1 MSKKP
6 LAQYKDNVKALI
18 KGALAHFD
26 LRIVRNSYFESLT
39 QKAQALQSAQLYPN
53 QFEIIK
59 QCGRGFEGQAIDA
72 LDFCQSQLG
81 QDLFVLCELKFKRNG
96 YFVEFGAT
104 NGIDLSNSH
113 ILENKFGWGGI
124 VAEPAR
130 AWHKALFKNRQCHIE
145 TRCVAGKSGEQVE
158 FNETEIGELS
168 TIKKFS
174 DADLHREL
182 RQSGKV
188 YRVETISLMDLLE
201 QFPPPPQDPALNTPR
216 YIDYLS
222 IDTEGSEYEILQNF
236 DFKRYKFRVITCEH
250 NYTPTREKIH
260 ALLIRNGYRR
270 ILEALSQ
277 WDDWYVLR

>member
-1 MSKKP
+1 M
-6 LAQYKDNVKALI
+6 KALI
-18 KGALAHFD
+18 KGVLARFD

-39 QKAQALQSAQLYPN
+39 RKAQVLQQELQSAQHSLN

-59 QCGRGFEGQAIDA
+59 KCGRGLEGQAIDA
-72 LDFCQSQLG
+72 LESCRSQIG
-81 QDLFVLCELKFKRNG
+81 QDLFVLCELQFKRNG

-104 NGIDLSNSH
+104 NGIDWSNSH
-113 ILENKFGWGGI
+113 ILENKFGWRGI
-124 VAEPAR
+124 IAEPAR
-130 AWHKALFKNRQCHIE
+130 VWHKALFENRQCHIE
-145 TRCVAGKSGEQVE
+145 TKCVAARSGEQVE

-174 DADLHREL
+174 DVDLHREL
-182 RQSGKV
+182 RQSGKI
-188 YRVETISLMDLLE
+188 YQVETLSLIDLID
-201 QFPPPPQDPALNTPR
+201 QFPPPPQDPAPNTPR

-250 NYTPTREKIH
+250 NYTPMREKIH

-270 ILEALSQ
+270 IFETLSQ

>member
-1 MSKKP
+1 M
-6 LAQYKDNVKALI
+6 KALI
-18 KGALAHFD
+18 KGMLAHFD
-26 LRIVRNSYFESLT
+26 RRIVRNSYFESLT
-39 QKAQALQSAQLYPN
+39 QKAQALQSAQHALH

-59 QCGRGFEGQAIDA
+59 QCGRGLASQAIDA
-72 LDFCQSQLG
+72 LEFCRSQLG
-81 QDLFVLCELKFKRNG
+81 QDLFVLCELQFKRNG

-113 ILENKFGWGGI
+113 ILENKFGWRGI
-124 VAEPAR
+124 IAEPAR
-130 AWHKALFKNRQCHIE
+130 VWHKALFKNRQCHIE
-145 TRCVAGKSGEQVE
+145 TRCVAAKSGEQVE
-158 FNETEIGELS
+158 FNETEIGHLS

-188 YRVETISLMDLLE
+188 YQVETLSLIDLID
-201 QFPPPPQDPALNTPR
+201 QFPPPPPQDPASHTPR

-236 DFKRYKFRVITCEH
+236 DFKHYKFRVITCEH
-250 NYTPTREKIH
+250 NYTPMREKIH
-260 ALLIRNGYRR
+260 TLLIRNGYRR
-270 ILEALSQ
+270 VLEALSQ

>member
-1 MSKKP
+1 M
-6 LAQYKDNVKALI
+6 AQYKDKVKALI
-18 KGALAHFD
+18 KGILAHFD

-39 QKAQALQSAQLYPN
+39 QKAQALQSAQHSLN

-59 QCGRGFEGQAIDA
+59 QCGRGLEGQAIDA
-72 LDFCQSQLG
+72 LKSCRSQLG
-81 QDLFVLCELKFKRNG
+81 QDLFVLCELQLKRNG

-113 ILENKFGWGGI
+113 ILENKFGWRGI

-130 AWHKALFKNRQCHIE
+130 VWHKALFENRQCHIE
-145 TRCVAGKSGEQVE
+145 TKCVAGKSGEQVE
-158 FNETEIGELS
+158 FNETEMGELS

-174 DADLHREL
+174 DVDHHREL
-182 RQSGKV
+182 RQSGKI
-188 YRVETISLMDLLE
+188 YQVETISLMDLLD
-201 QFPPPPQDPALNTPR
+201 QFPPPPQDPAPNTPR

-236 DFKRYKFRVITCEH
+236 DFNRYKFRVITCEH
-250 NYTPTREKIH
+250 NYTPMREKIH
-260 ALLIRNGYRR
+260 ALLVRNGYRR
-270 ILEALSQ
+270 IFEELSQ

>member
-6 LAQYKDNVKALI
+6 MAQYKDKSKALI
-18 KGALAHFD
+18 KGILAHFD

-39 QKAQALQSAQLYPN
+39 QKAQALQIAQHALN

-72 LDFCQSQLG
+72 LEFCRSQLG

-113 ILENKFGWGGI
+113 ILENKFGWRGI

-130 AWHKALFKNRQCHIE
+130 VWHKALFKNRQCHIE
-145 TRCVAGKSGEQVE
+145 TKCVSGKSGEQVE
-158 FNETEIGELS
+158 FNETEMGELS

-174 DADLHREL
+174 DVDGWAKA
-182 RQSGKV
+182 RQSGKI
-188 YRVETISLMDLLE
+188 YRVETISLMDLLD
-201 QFPPPPQDPALNTPR
+201 QFPPPRRT
-216 YIDYLS
+216 
-222 IDTEGSEYEILQNF
+222 
-236 DFKRYKFRVITCEH
+236 
-250 NYTPTREKIH
+250 
-260 ALLIRNGYRR
+260 LL
-270 ILEALSQ
+270 
-277 WDDWYVLR
+277 